1 MNLVITLLAPLFL
14 AATNGNIGFAR
25 LAAAETVGSYRT
37 ETNADLIAV
46 ALVVAFGM
54 TALASLSQS
63 MDDIPLPLALR
74 LRGNANASNR
84 AAEQNRRALKPNRPS
99 TEPAPPPETPP
110 PPPPAAPE
118 PDQAGLIAKV
128 AQTQKRTAEHLA
140 QFARP
145 KPAATPAPTQEDR
158 HYQALWA
165 AGAAQVAAE
174 TAADLANLAPDERDS
189 AAMWVD
195 VLNECAKDLMTGNPA
210 PRLRPGDLA
219 GFMNHAGA

>member
-74 LRGNANASNR
+74 LPPT
-84 AAEQNRRALKPNRPS
+84 EPPNR
-99 TEPAPPPETPP
+99 T
-110 PPPPAAPE
+110 AAPSN
-118 PDQAGLIAKV
+118 
-128 AQTQKRTAEHLA
+128 QTVPQPNPLR
-140 QFARP
+140 RP
-145 KPAATPAPTQEDR
+145 KPRHRRRPRHPNPTRPA
-158 HYQALWA
+158 
-165 AGAAQVAAE
+165 
-174 TAADLANLAPDERDS
+174 
-189 AAMWVD
+189 
-195 VLNECAKDLMTGNPA
+195 
-210 PRLRPGDLA
+210 
-219 GFMNHAGA
+219 